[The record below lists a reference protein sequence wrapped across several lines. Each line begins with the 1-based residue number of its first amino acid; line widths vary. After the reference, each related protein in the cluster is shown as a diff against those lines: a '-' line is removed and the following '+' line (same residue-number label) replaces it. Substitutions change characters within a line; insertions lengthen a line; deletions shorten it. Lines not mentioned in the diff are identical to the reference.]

1 MYYTIMNKEVYIDKD
16 SELWKHT
23 KMRIDDAKNKSKDD
37 EQFQKKMVTRLLRIK
52 HDEKVYY
59 AIAYLRDCKYDQVV
73 EIYEGKI
80 LMDQLTL

>member
-1 MYYTIMNKEVYIDKD
+1 MNKEIYIDKH

-23 KMRIDDAKNKSKDD
+23 KMRIDSAKSKAKDD
-37 EQFQKKMVTRLLRIK
+37 EDFQKKMVTRLLRIK